1 MEMAERCSKME
12 FRMEEG
18 EGDEMV
24 EGVAT
29 VRYLGRT
36 LDQMDDDWPAVRQN
50 IMRARSIW
58 GRLGTLI

>member
-1 MEMAERCSKME
+1 MAERCSKME